1 MARFGSDRPLDDHL
15 ATVSAGQAVA
25 GTHRHFGRRTQG
37 EKAGSISR
45 SSDSRV
51 VESLQWIHDT
61 LSTRLPY
68 APVRGERERRI
79 VLAMGSTAT
88 TEQPVSYDWS
98 LRQH

>member
-15 ATVSAGQAVA
+15 ATVSAGQAEAVRIVTSGVEPMA
-25 GTHRHFGRRTQG
+25 
-37 EKAGSISR
+37 EAGSMSR

-68 APVRGERERRI
+68 APLRGERERRI